1 MSAPQDAVTGMFGGL
16 FDDVLGQGALDG
28 LFTPEMIDEFI
39 KAKGTSPSNSKRP
52 IKGTSPIKLIGG
64 RRNKYQMAQWY
75 ADLYTI
81 VREIQPAS
89 VRQVYYQ
96 CVVRGLVEKT
106 EAEYKSVAKALAHLR
121 RTGEMPYDW
130 LADSTRWMRRP
141 RSHNGLQEAI
151 EQTARFYRRDALT
164 RSDRY
169 IEVWL
174 EKDALSGVVV
184 QETEKFDVPLM
195 VARGFASLSFLHSS
209 AETIRYEDR
218 PTTIFHLGDYDPSGQ
233 QAARSIRDSLFDMSG
248 RDDLEFIQL
257 AVMPEQ
263 IDQWNLPSRPTKTK
277 GNSHAKGWE
286 GDSTELDAIHPSTL
300 RNLVGEAI
308 AQHLPMGEINA
319 LRIAEESEREALK
332 MFATELGDF
341 RDKARTLNKIA
352 RMMKEGDV

>member
-1 MSAPQDAVTGMFGGL
+1 
-16 FDDVLGQGALDG
+16 
-28 LFTPEMIDEFI
+28 
-39 KAKGTSPSNSKRP
+39 
-52 IKGTSPIKLIGG
+52 
-64 RRNKYQMAQWY
+64 
-75 ADLYTI
+75 
-81 VREIQPAS
+81 

-106 EAEYKSVAKALAHLR
+106 EAGYKSVAKALAHLR

-141 RSHNGLQEAI
+141 ISHNGLQEAI

-164 RSDRY
+164 RSERY

-209 AETIRYEDR
+209 AETIRYEDS

-233 QAARSIRDSLFDMSG
+233 QAARSIRDSLFGMSG

-257 AVMPEQ
+257 AVMP
-263 IDQWNLPSRPTKTK
+263 
-277 GNSHAKGWE
+277 
-286 GDSTELDAIHPSTL
+286 
-300 RNLVGEAI
+300 
-308 AQHLPMGEINA
+308 
-319 LRIAEESEREALK
+319 
-332 MFATELGDF
+332 
-341 RDKARTLNKIA
+341 
-352 RMMKEGDV
+352 